1 MKNLLQN
8 ILRALIII
16 YAILITFIFFKVEKN
31 WLIPLLFSY
40 NLVLIGIFVLFGDIF
55 TLFSIFLIL
64 IVNIIGYIRTL
75 ALHLSLFPFF
85 IETLITICVFFL
97 IKKVNQINT
106 YYIFQTQDTL
116 KILDGEYS
124 TLLIRQKELQ
134 AAIEADKEKL
144 EKYKKLY
151 EINENMK
158 KLSSFSEKVRYI
170 LRNIIFVF
178 HKEKKISLF
187 LLKEGRFLK
196 VEADRDE
203 DVFYAEKDQENLELR
218 NFDEWI
224 VSNRKSLIV
233 SDMHKEIRFKA
244 EGNEK
249 IRSLIGVPIIVN
261 NTALGLIRIT
271 SDNPGSFNQED
282 LRFLDLIA
290 GMFAKILEEEK
301 YA

>member
-1 MKNLLQN
+1 MKNLIEN

-16 YAILITFIFFKVEKN
+16 YAILITFIFFKVDKN
-31 WLIPLLFSY
+31 WLISLLFSY
-40 NLVLIGIFVLFGDIF
+40 NLVLIGIFVLFGNILTIF
-55 TLFSIFLIL
+55 FIFLIL
-64 IVNIIGYIRTL
+64 IVNIFCYIRAL
-75 ALHLSLFPFF
+75 AFHLPLLPFF
-85 IETLITICVFFL
+85 IETLITICVYFL
-97 IKKVNQINT
+97 IKKVNEVNT
-106 YYIFQTQDTL
+106 YYIFQIQDNL
-116 KILDGEYS
+116 KILDGEYN

-134 AAIEADKEKL
+134 AAIEANKEKL
-144 EKYKKLY
+144 EKYKKLF

-158 KLSSFSEKVRYI
+158 RLSSFSEKIRYI

-178 HKEKKISLF
+178 HKEKRISLF

-196 VEADRDE
+196 VEADRDD
-203 DVFYAEKDQENLELR
+203 DVFYAEKDQENLELK

-233 SDMHKEIRFKA
+233 ADIHKEIRFKS

-271 SDNPGSFNQED
+271 SDTPNCFNQED

-290 GMFAKILEEEK
+290 GMLAKILEEEK
-301 YA
+301 YV